1 MNDTL
6 ILFGRSM
13 FINKIKKH
21 IPDLIKKYDSLGI
34 NTFYESYPNI
44 NAVIFYDKTAA
55 PTRQIDNLII
65 TDRKNADTVIH
76 QKNKELYEV
85 VTNREE
91 FSIKQGVINF
101 YYFTSS
107 MAINWAYLKGYKNV
121 VLCGIDLMNNLHFD
135 NDFKSDLSDGVQTET
150 KKYMENICTKYINLF
165 QLNPESDLKIP
176 KINIDNLL
184 KGEIHESYGK
194 NQGFL

>member
-1 MNDTL
+1 
-6 ILFGRSM
+6 M

-55 PTRQIDNLII
+55 PTRPIDNLII

-135 NDFKSDLSDGVQTET
+135 NDFKSDLSDGVQAET

>member
-135 NDFKSDLSDGVQTET
+135 NDFKSDLSDGVQAET